1 MSGFSV
7 LTSTR
12 RGLYLLCDDR
22 HTEWAVVGQDLRFQR
37 FSQAKNGVSMS
48 SSLDALDR
56 SALNSLAREL
66 RVPAAGKT
74 DAVLRADIA
83 KAQNAAKPAAAPPA
97 AAVRTAPAAAVAGKA
112 PVAQAAK
119 PAVPAAVAPKAA
131 PVAVQAAKPVT
142 QAPKAP
148 TPPPAA
154 AKPVT
159 QAPKAAP
166 AAATPVQA
174 AKPVAAAPAGLTKAD
189 VEALMAPGISSIIAR
204 LVSLEANS
212 KTTDAAVATLSASL
226 SKMAASQPKNTPA
239 PAAAPAAEVSAA
251 ETFEITPE
259 WVNSAS
265 FVNLKEAASQLG
277 LSAPLTLKAAREAL
291 LAHIEAA
298 TQAAEAEAQIGG
310 DDVIAVESINFSMV
324 KEILGI
330 EGDPDYYK
338 DEEIQAGAPVW
349 LCAPPD
355 PVSADA
361 DGNQMAFRG
370 RVLDP
375 AFDDQGLVSLEIYE
389 GDGNISNV
397 SVPAYYLYAREED
410 GVYSEA
416 TAPKE

>member
-1 MSGFSV
+1 VSGFSV

-12 RGLYLLCDDR
+12 GGLYLLCDDR
-22 HTEWAVVGQDLRFQR
+22 HTEWAVTVDDLRFQR
-37 FSQAKNGVSMS
+37 FSHSQAKNGVSMN
-48 SSLDALDR
+48 SLDTMMDR
-56 SALNSLAREL
+56 SALNSLARDL

-83 KAQNAAKPAAAPPA
+83 KAQNAAKPAAAAPA

-119 PAVPAAVAPKAA
+119 PVIPAAVAPKAA
-131 PVAVQAAKPVT
+131 PVAVQAAKPVA

-166 AAATPVQA
+166 AAATPVQTV
-174 AKPVAAAPAGLTKAD
+174 KPVAAAPAGVSKAD
-189 VEALMAPGISSIIAR
+189 VESFLAPILAR

-212 KTTDAAVATLSASL
+212 KATDAAVATLSASL
-226 SKMAASQPKNTPA
+226 SRMAASQPKNTPA
-239 PAAAPAAEVSAA
+239 PAATPAAEVSAA
-251 ETFEITPE
+251 ETFEVTPE

-265 FVNLKEAASQLG
+265 FSNLKEAAAQLG

-298 TQAAEAEAQIGG
+298 TQSAEAEAQIGG
-310 DDVIAVESINFSMV
+310 DEIFPVESINFSMV

-355 PVSADA
+355 PVSADGE
-361 DGNQMAFRG
+361 GNQMAFRG